1 MKAST
6 LGASALLLGVAAPF
20 AGSPYRAPQH
30 LDVDG
35 LVGQIERGEDHVTA
49 LELAGWIRERK
60 PGLRVIDVRTA
71 EEFAAYSIPTAEN
84 IPLDRLAR
92 SSFREDETIVLYSE
106 GGAHAGQA
114 WVLLKALGREN
125 IRFIAG
131 GLVDWHYE
139 VMAPVLAPDAS
150 AQDRQ
155 AFEAASEL
163 SRYFGGEPG
172 LSPTQEPRAVGTA
185 TRPRVASLRRRG
197 C

>member
-1 MKAST
+1 MKAT
-6 LGASALLLGVAAPF
+6 ALTAGALLLGVAAPF

-35 LVGQIERGEDHVTA
+35 LVAQIERGEDHVAA

-60 PGLRVIDVRTA
+60 PGLRVIDVRTP

-92 SSFREDETIVLYSE
+92 TSFGEDETIVLYSE

-114 WVLLKALGREN
+114 WVLLTALGHKHV
-125 IRFIAG
+125 RFIVG

-155 AFEAASEL
+155 VFEAASEL

-172 LSPTQEPRAVGTA
+172 LASAQEPHAANSA
-185 TRPRVASLRRRG
+185 TRPRAASLRRRG

>member
-6 LGASALLLGVAAPF
+6 LGAGALLLSVAAPF

-35 LVGQIERGEDHVTA
+35 LVAQIERGEDHVTA
-49 LELAGWIRERK
+49 LELAGWIRARK
-60 PGLRVIDVRTA
+60 PGLRVIDVRTP

-84 IPLDRLAR
+84 IPLDRLAPTA
-92 SSFREDETIVLYSE
+92 FRENETIVLYSE

-114 WVLLKALGREN
+114 WVLLKALGRDN
-125 IRFIAG
+125 VRFIAG
-131 GLVDWHYE
+131 GLADWHYE

-150 AQDRQ
+150 AKDRK

-172 LSPTQEPRAVGTA
+172 LGPAQEPRASDTA
-185 TRPRVASLRRRG
+185 TRPRVATLRRRG